1 MPRGFDQPTSSS
13 ASRAANAGPR
23 EQSQQQSNIRIR
35 RGRFEAPATIPGAG
49 EAKQPSLTTS
59 RRKSINPIA
68 SPLPQ
73 SSREPQPFPAGRRS
87 PAYLQGKN
95 PYGQVLDRIEHP
107 YREPKAETTIA
118 VPSAQ
123 AGSSIGERSRASGP
137 SDSKTRSRAYE
148 LERSDPIIAPSL
160 SRPPNVPQSVRSAK
174 DFFET
179 RASHYPSTPLPP
191 PSTIGVSR
199 KSFAPKSQPPSG
211 ECAPTITIGTATPP
225 VDMTDYKEQYDHDVE
240 QESMGRRRSTNI
252 FAGTPEDARPFGI
265 DLQAA
270 SDSSAQECIPEG
282 PLAGNVEQRLVDK
295 SDSSDEVVRRLSTRS
310 SVLAAETREA
320 KNPDLQSQREGRR
333 AKSGRNLRRTF
344 EEDQGTS
351 PKRLRRSGSY
361 TASLAEIS
369 DSSKEPIDRV
379 AEWAPSTDTETSSQ
393 QFGKSVNV
401 RRRAEEIVSRNLGH
415 DGASDVSSSRRST
428 MSGPIPTAN
437 IGVEEKYHE
446 IEVPDDVDN
455 RQGYGRRVTQD
466 FGFPGARIKSHGTN
480 RTSKPLRDPGSWTK
494 RACGHFSYMVKG
506 EHRDHAQQKVCRQC
520 STRAPPPKQVPATQ
534 RRERRR
540 ALSESSTS
548 TASSSKPLKDDIC
561 RKQRRRRHHS
571 ECIPYDKCGDAF
583 ADELGYIIDNILE
596 EHANTLQSV
605 ISNIKNSQPSLNQ
618 LRRVSGDLVQRC
630 RAKSSCRQRCQSSCQ
645 KDDDWLPLCP
655 YILPKTAEKLNVGS
669 PGQLKPNLNDRRS
682 SLREALQSIPDLVDL
697 VNSAADDLGI
707 DLERRPT
714 VADDDLF
721 RNAPY
726 ESTPRESVSYH
737 SGVSLE
743 ATENK
748 TGDKEPLTED
758 SWLQQTRRHLTELS
772 EAREQLMDE
781 LDSIAGDLDV
791 RLQDQEES
799 EQGEELIV
807 HPVQRVLSR
816 ASVGASHES
825 TWHKNPPA
833 DSNTAHDYY
842 DDESSVETT
851 QRMLER
857 IPTRLSNAP
866 TWQRKRSTGATIEN
880 FEVGRPNDHEE
891 EAVANLIQLVL
902 SREPTGVSSKVRLS
916 ESKPVDFVSG
926 DVLSTVNDSIDQRRL
941 SRALTR
947 IFSQSK
953 ESPSTTREPYQAE
966 DTLPGTNYESADE
979 VRDGPELNEPAE
991 SINEAQYSPQ
1001 YETSEDSQIEQ
1012 QYETQLDQQRDE
1024 TASDTYNDGRG
1035 LTPSPSGF
1043 SVPIPDPY
1051 DQAHEPENYSSR
1063 ELDAETPTTHQA
1075 DTSFMLMERAAVIDS
1090 SETASPVRR
1099 MTTKR
1104 FELETEHQRDALPQ
1118 RDPYTADESDTRATV
1133 VGRSA
1138 VSERTDSTPLSGRV
1152 TVRDLAAESE
1162 QSIDD
1167 DEPVFKHST
1176 IPLSRQPTVRLEYGS
1191 KTSATPTVIQDDRRF
1206 SSLITS
1212 DRLSSPEIEESQ
1224 ETQRFASQ
1232 QRYPTVQPIAKLAEQ
1247 ATRTIS
1253 FVSSEPTPPEDLAS
1267 QLRRRLS
1274 EIEIAMPLS
1283 DSASRPMSPESPSAP
1298 RIITGLSPTDSIKIP
1313 SIETVNRMSTRKA
1326 TLMRS
1331 RLPTFKEPAREF
1343 TPSAQQSPDGD
1354 THTTLPRMQ
1363 VEELVLSPVTSI
1375 SNGSEQVHFLSLDEP
1390 TATSLRRLTT
1400 REPDRAATPL
1410 EPAPHEESLPVVE
1423 DQEPG
1428 FLPPVQRIRRMTT
1441 VPAEPTNVFSRR
1453 ESAKEFKRSD
1463 TFSPVQRIRRSTV
1476 VPSQQLRAS
1485 TQSPLNQGKED
1496 PLPSPPIQQTRHQ
1509 TTAAP
1514 LFEQRRRNTQPILIP
1529 EQDQS
1534 DFLPPVQRIRRSTTV
1549 STKPETSRESSP
1561 VVQEQDDVDFLLP
1574 VERIRSVTTVLPAA
1588 KRRAGALLSG
1598 FPSQESLQ
1606 ILDDDDDE
1614 NENELEFLH
1623 PVERIRRATTE
1634 VPHEQTQGTEELEHD
1649 ATLSESEDSEQL
1661 WPVGRDESGFQPLVE
1676 RIRRTTSL
1684 SPAYQNELLP
1694 FQQTHRNTTV
1704 SLAEEGE
1711 PAFSPS
1717 AGRSR
1722 RATTGLAAEQQ
1733 QATVATEQDVVLPES
1748 VSRKQ
1753 SLVGKE
1759 EDSEFAPPVQRIRRM
1774 TTVAPAE
1781 RQQST
1786 LRRRHTEF
1794 LPEPEITSEPSPSD
1808 GDEPESRL
1816 QPVRRTTTA
1825 PPGVQQ
1831 PMIEPELD
1839 SSAEVDSRPP
1849 VGRIRRSTTVQP
1861 AIQRQVTVDPGAD
1874 ALLVELGFNGAF
1886 PAIDE
1891 VTELQPAPRSIRGS
1905 TVSPIQQMAGAYP
1918 GTPTSKSGSQ
1928 EGTSIVGEES
1938 EFQLPVERIRQETD
1952 MQSVGRRQES
1962 RIASPVIEE
1971 PGLEVSIERIRRTTT
1986 VQPAFQLQDS
1996 FRSTS
2001 ESSTSSPVEGDRSG
2015 EADFR
2020 YPVERIRRT
2029 TTLQAGEQLQESRTG
2044 SLVPKDGFEFQMPV
2058 ERIRRT
2064 TTVESSGKRQDSFKP
2079 ASVSSETS
2087 PVAEEVLEQPVS
2099 SRAASRQ
2106 PTFQARWTST
2116 MPLATEPQHLARTIS
2131 SPVVE
2136 DLAEGPS
2143 VSRVVSRQP
2152 TRASRTNTVLSA
2164 VPRNGSVE
2172 LDKSPSLSLPEEGE
2186 PYQAF
2191 SRQPT
2196 RRVTI
2201 REAEAK
2207 ALPSSETPLEIGD
2220 VPDQITL
2227 SRSALHQPT
2236 LRENVLA
2243 ASETQQDPPGEA
2255 EGILAEPQIDA
2266 RHLDHPFR
2274 RQVTDLADATPKER
2288 FALGGGTPTT
2298 RVLSRTESLAYQSPE
2313 YNKEVPLDDFTELES
2328 RDVLESTHG
2337 VDLKEETDQ
2346 VEKART
2352 TDLVS
2357 DTESFEPSIYQRIA
2371 EEPQHEDNDSRS
2383 QSKAGSPEVYG
2394 SEDLIGQSERAP
2406 TTHFSPTLAPIA
2418 HTDAEDQL
2426 DPDVHF
2432 ERRMTQASQELPAR
2446 IPRILTIPNGSN
2458 RKRSS
2463 DAGNIVSS
2471 ATGFGPV
2478 ISTEVESQRNES
2490 PQVARRK
2497 TQVPSEPGT
2506 ADRRR
2511 SSAAPG
2517 ITAPPPEMISEQ
2529 MKVEMQS
2536 RSPNQKPKKGA
2547 NYPPEQQYP
2556 PAPAYPLRE
2565 TPSWTKPDTR
2575 TPSPK
2580 PKVESSPKKRGWL
2593 GLGPWPKEE
2602 LLESEVE
2609 SQSRRPSQP
2618 ALNSSS
2624 VQPFRGAAPG
2634 SPEVPG
2640 GTQKRQNSYP
2650 SQPRQSVYRRESDAV
2665 PLRRADTR
2673 SRQTSVYAHK
2683 DDYYPITP
2691 ILPERTDNDT
2701 RPQSSPSRRASYS
2714 VRRTAPTNETFRQD
2728 EPKRQSTRRLSSGP
2742 SQSESRPQQA
2752 LRTRTDVPIRS
2763 QAPEFQT
2770 WPDTEVEVSRTAQ
2783 GSDREK
2789 VQSLVRRDVRR
2800 PTKTGTSITREE
2812 TSPREGTQS
2821 PETRRNLSQ
2830 VPQKEGPS
2838 DEGESS
2844 RSPSRMLEVPSAQ
2857 APQEQAQEPTRR
2869 PTAQGGEYNI
2879 AREET
2884 KMVLGSEVSK
2894 GEEDNAIRR
2903 SIDRPREQSVDD
2915 NARFTSTVDLTRP
2928 GTSPKPPTR
2937 DQSNQ
2942 RRAST
2947 SDTGKEAPI
2956 AREHIRRST
2965 AGRARDIT
2973 AFQPAEKDPAI
2984 ATRRPSSSVK
2994 RTKTRRRSSAI
3005 GEDRAPIPA
3014 RTPTITRTSTR
3025 TATIPSSARQA
3036 DSRRQSTAPRAGTPV
3051 SHAALSNN
3059 EAESN
3064 KARGVESPP
3073 QQEERGP
3080 ASSAA
3085 AQADRRSSATPGA
3098 RMAVS
3103 RAALP
3108 RSETTRKGG
3117 DGPTSPTSQ
3126 GSLGTITP
3134 VPAPNTGASQS
3145 GPQPTKGSLATNQP
3159 ADRSPE
3165 QQTQPGARKDL
3176 SDVKPA
3182 LPRRVTSYGMYES
3195 SSSDPYTMPASEPR
3209 KAAAL
3214 ASSNANAS
3222 ANASPVTQQVDPKSS
3237 PLTRRDSLK
3246 PRRSPTS
3253 RISELFGRDK
3263 TGAGIGSQQQRQQQ
3277 APTPADKLLGA
3288 VTSGFGLT
3296 SGAVVKGAGPDT
3308 PAKSSQVQQSQAK
3321 VQAKAAQG
3329 GGITN
3334 PLRGRWGWG
3343 WGK

>member
-87 PAYLQGKN
+87 PVYLQGKN

-107 YREPKAETTIA
+107 YREPKAETTIT

-494 RACGHFSYMVKG
+494 RACGHFSYMGKG

-714 VADDDLF
+714 VTDDDLF

-748 TGDKEPLTED
+748 TADKEPLTED

-926 DVLSTVNDSIDQRRL
+926 DVLSTVNDS
-941 SRALTR
+941 
-947 IFSQSK
+947 
-953 ESPSTTREPYQAE
+953 
-966 DTLPGTNYESADE
+966 TNYEPADE

-1075 DTSFMLMERAAVIDS
+1075 DTSFMLMERAAVIES

-1212 DRLSSPEIEESQ
+1212 DRLPSPEIEESQ

-1331 RLPTFKEPAREF
+1331 RQPTFREPAREF
-1343 TPSAQQSPDGD
+1343 TPPAQRSPDED
-1354 THTTLPRMQ
+1354 TLTTLPQMQ

-1375 SNGSEQVHFLSLDEP
+1375 SNESEQVQFLSLNEP

-1400 REPDRAATPL
+1400 RESDRTATPL

-1423 DQEPG
+1423 DQEPN

-1441 VPAEPTNVFSRR
+1441 VHAEPTNVFSRR

-1463 TFSPVQRIRRSTV
+1463 TFSPIQRVRRSTTL
-1476 VPSQQLRAS
+1476 VPSQQRRAS

-1496 PLPSPPIQQTRHQ
+1496 TLPSPPIQQTRHQ

-1514 LFEQRRRNTQPILIP
+1514 FFEQRRTSTQPTLIP

-1549 STKPETSRESSP
+1549 LTKPETARESSP
-1561 VVQEQDDVDFLLP
+1561 VVQEQDDFDFLLP
-1574 VERIRSVTTVLPAA
+1574 VERIRRVTTVLPAA
-1588 KRRAGALLSG
+1588 KRRTSTVAERAMSPELSLSLEERGSGFFRTLTTLVETGGLLSG

-1606 ILDDDDDE
+1606 ILDDDEDE
-1614 NENELEFLH
+1614 NENESEFLH

-1634 VPHEQTQGTEELEHD
+1634 VLHEQTQGTEELEHD
-1649 ATLSESEDSEQL
+1649 ATFYESEDPEQL
-1661 WPVGRDESGFQPLVE
+1661 LPVGREESGFQTLVE

-1704 SLAEEGE
+1704 SLAEDGE

-1717 AGRSR
+1717 VERSR

-1759 EDSEFAPPVQRIRRM
+1759 EDSEFAPQVQRIRRM

-1786 LRRRHTEF
+1786 LQRRHTEF
-1794 LPEPEITSEPSPSD
+1794 LPELEITSEPSPSD
-1808 GDEPESRL
+1808 EDESKSRL
-1816 QPVRRTTTA
+1816 QPVRRITTA

-1831 PMIEPELD
+1831 SMIEPELG
-1839 SSAEVDSRPP
+1839 SSAELDSQSP
-1849 VGRIRRSTTVQP
+1849 VGRIRMSTTVQP

-1928 EGTSIVGEES
+1928 EGTPVVEEES
-1938 EFQLPVERIRQETD
+1938 EVQLPVERVRQATD
-1952 MQSVGRRQES
+1952 IQSVGRRQES

-1971 PGLEVSIERIRRTTT
+1971 PRLELSIERIRRTTT

-2001 ESSTSSPVEGDRSG
+2001 ESSTSSPVGVDRSE
-2015 EADFR
+2015 EAEFQF
-2020 YPVERIRRT
+2020 PVERVRRT
-2029 TTLQAGEQLQESRTG
+2029 TTLQPGEQLQESRTG
-2044 SLVPKDGFEFQMPV
+2044 SLVPKDGFEFQKPV

-2079 ASVSSETS
+2079 ASVFPDTS
-2087 PVAEEVLEQPVS
+2087 PVAEKVLEQPVS

-2106 PTFQARWTST
+2106 PTFQARRTST
-2116 MPLATEPQHLARTIS
+2116 MPPATDSHHLARSIS
-2131 SPVVE
+2131 SPVLE

-2143 VSRVVSRQP
+2143 ASRIVSRQP

-2172 LDKSPSLSLPEEGE
+2172 LDKSPFLSLPEEGE

-2196 RRVTI
+2196 RRATI
-2201 REAEAK
+2201 RETEAK
-2207 ALPSSETPLEIGD
+2207 ALPSSETPLEIED

-2227 SRSALHQPT
+2227 SRSASHQPT
-2236 LRENVLA
+2236 LREDVLA
-2243 ASETQQDPPGEA
+2243 ASETQQDPPGEG

-2266 RHLDHPFR
+2266 RNLDHPFR
-2274 RQVTDLADATPKER
+2274 RQTTDLADATLKEQLT
-2288 FALGGGTPTT
+2288 LGGRTTTT

-2328 RDVLESTHG
+2328 RDVLETTHG

-2357 DTESFEPSIYQRIA
+2357 DTESFEPSIYQRIT

-2383 QSKAGSPEVYG
+2383 QSKTGSPEVYG
-2394 SEDLIGQSERAP
+2394 SKDLIGQSERAP
-2406 TTHFSPTLAPIA
+2406 TNHFNPTLAPIA
-2418 HTDAEDQL
+2418 HADAEDQL

-2432 ERRMTQASQELPAR
+2432 ERRMTQASQEFQAS

-2463 DAGNIVSS
+2463 DARNIVSS

-2478 ISTEVESQRNES
+2478 VSTEVESQRNES

-2497 TQVPSEPGT
+2497 TQIPSEPGT

-2517 ITAPPPEMISEQ
+2517 ITAPPPEIISEQ
-2529 MKVEMQS
+2529 MKVGMQS
-2536 RSPNQKPKKGA
+2536 RSPKQKPSKGA
-2547 NYPPEQQYP
+2547 NYSPEQQYP

-2580 PKVESSPKKRGWL
+2580 PKVESPPKKRGWL
-2593 GLGPWPKEE
+2593 GLGSWPKEE

-2624 VQPFRGAAPG
+2624 VQPFRNAAPG

-2650 SQPRQSVYRRESDAV
+2650 SQPRQSVYRREPDV
-2665 PLRRADTR
+2665 IPLRRADTR

-2691 ILPERTDNDT
+2691 ILPDRVDDDT
-2701 RPQSSPSRRASYS
+2701 RPQSSPSRRTSYS
-2714 VRRTAPTNETFRQD
+2714 VRRTASTNETFRQD
-2728 EPKRQSTRRLSSGP
+2728 EPKRLSTRRFSSRP
-2742 SQSESRPQQA
+2742 SQRESRPQQA
-2752 LRTRTDVPIRS
+2752 LRTWTDVSTRS
-2763 QAPEFQT
+2763 QAPEVQT
-2770 WPDTEVEVSRTAQ
+2770 WPDNEVEVSRTAQ
-2783 GSDREK
+2783 GSDKEE
-2789 VQSLVRRDVRR
+2789 VQSPVRRDVRR
-2800 PTKTGTSITREE
+2800 PTKTGTSIAKEE
-2812 TSPREGTQS
+2812 TWPREGTQS

-2830 VPQKEGPS
+2830 VPQKEVLKRRKS
-2838 DEGESS
+2838 KRKSQQDDQRLKEGSIISLERKRRWSWDPRS
-2844 RSPSRMLEVPSAQ
+2844 RKAKKTTPFAVALIDRVSSPSTTTPDLPAQ
-2857 APQEQAQEPTRR
+2857 LTSRVQEHHQNRPPEMKATKEGLQHQMQEKRQPL
-2869 PTAQGGEYNI
+2869 
-2879 AREET
+2879 RENT
-2884 KMVLGSEVSK
+2884 
-2894 GEEDNAIRR
+2894 
-2903 SIDRPREQSVDD
+2903 SVDQPQHE
-2915 NARFTSTVDLTRP
+2915 RETS
-2928 GTSPKPPTR
+2928 
-2937 DQSNQ
+2937 
-2942 RRAST
+2942 
-2947 SDTGKEAPI
+2947 
-2956 AREHIRRST
+2956 
-2965 AGRARDIT
+2965 
-2973 AFQPAEKDPAI
+2973 
-2984 ATRRPSSSVK
+2984 RPSSLQRRIQRSPQEGLHHQSRERKHDVDLQQLGKIERQSRREHPQSPEHQRERQQSHRVPDKQIVEDNPPPRERVHQSRVRPYSTTKRNQSKQEELNHHHSKKNEAQPRQPRHKQIGGHPLRPERVWQYPEQLYQDQRQQEKEGMDLLRQRHKDPSVQS
-2994 RTKTRRRSSAI
+2994 RQFQH
-3005 GEDRAPIPA
+3005 
-3014 RTPTITRTSTR
+3014 PTQGPVNPGHSQRKVHWQRTS
-3025 TATIPSSARQA
+3025 
-3036 DSRRQSTAPRAGTPV
+3036 
-3051 SHAALSNN
+3051 
-3059 EAESN
+3059 
-3064 KARGVESPP
+3064 
-3073 QQEERGP
+3073 
-3080 ASSAA
+3080 
-3085 AQADRRSSATPGA
+3085 
-3098 RMAVS
+3098 
-3103 RAALP
+3103 
-3108 RSETTRKGG
+3108 
-3117 DGPTSPTSQ
+3117 
-3126 GSLGTITP
+3126 
-3134 VPAPNTGASQS
+3134 
-3145 GPQPTKGSLATNQP
+3145 QPTEAQSSKLSQA
-3159 ADRSPE
+3159 RE
-3165 QQTQPGARKDL
+3165 QI
-3176 SDVKPA
+3176 
-3182 LPRRVTSYGMYES
+3182 
-3195 SSSDPYTMPASEPR
+3195 SSDPYTMPASGPR

-3222 ANASPVTQQVDPKSS
+3222 ANASPITQQVDPKSS

-3263 TGAGIGSQQQRQQQ
+3263 TGPGIGSQQQRQQQ
-3277 APTPADKLLGA
+3277 APTPAAKPLGA

-3296 SGAVVKGAGPDT
+3296 SSPAVKGAGPDT
-3308 PAKSSQVQQSQAK
+3308 PAKSSQMQQSQAK

>member
-13 ASRAANAGPR
+13 ASRAANAGTR

-35 RGRFEAPATIPGAG
+35 QGRFEAPATIPGAG
-49 EAKQPSLTTS
+49 EAKQPFLTAS

-95 PYGQVLDRIEHP
+95 PYGQVLDNIEHP

-123 AGSSIGERSRASGP
+123 AGSSIGERSPASGP

-148 LERSDPIIAPSL
+148 LKQSDPIIAPSL

-191 PSTIGVSR
+191 PSTIGVTR

-211 ECAPTITIGTATPP
+211 ACAPTITIGTAIPP
-225 VDMTDYKEQYDHDVE
+225 VDMTDYKEQHDHDVE

-252 FAGTPEDARPFGI
+252 FAGTPEDARPFAI

-270 SDSSAQECIPEG
+270 SDSSVQECIPEE
-282 PLAGNVEQRLVDK
+282 PLAGNVEQRLVEK

-310 SVLAAETREA
+310 SVPAAETREA
-320 KNPDLQSQREGRR
+320 KNPDLQSQQEGRR

-379 AEWAPSTDTETSSQ
+379 AEWTLSTDTEISSQ

-401 RRRAEEIVSRNLGH
+401 RRRAEEIVSSNLGH

-480 RTSKPLRDPGSWTK
+480 RISKPLRDPGSWTK
-494 RACGHFSYMVKG
+494 RACGHFSYMGKG
-506 EHRDHAQQKVCRQC
+506 EHRDHAQQKICRQC
-520 STRAPPPKQVPATQ
+520 STRAPPPEQVPATQ

-548 TASSSKPLKDDIC
+548 TTSSSKPLEDDIC

-583 ADELGYIIDNILE
+583 VDELGYIIDNILE

-605 ISNIKNSQPSLNQ
+605 ISNIKN
-618 LRRVSGDLVQRC
+618 
-630 RAKSSCRQRCQSSCQ
+630 K
-645 KDDDWLPLCP
+645 
-655 YILPKTAEKLNVGS
+655 KLNVGS
-669 PGQLKPNLNDRRS
+669 TGQLKPNLNDPCF

-714 VADDDLF
+714 VTDDDLF

-737 SGVSLE
+737 PGVSLE
-743 ATENK
+743 ATEDK
-748 TGDKEPLTED
+748 TADEEPPTED

-791 RLQDQEES
+791 RLQDRQES
-799 EQGEELIV
+799 GQGEELIV

-816 ASVGASHES
+816 ASVGASPES
-825 TWHKNPPA
+825 TWHENPPA

-842 DDESSVETT
+842 DDESYVETA

-857 IPTRLSNAP
+857 VPTRLSNAP

-880 FEVGRPNDHEE
+880 FEVGRPNDHDE
-891 EAVANLIQLVL
+891 EAVANLKQLVL
-902 SREPTGVSSKVRLS
+902 SREPTGVSSKVRRS

-926 DVLSTVNDSIDQRRL
+926 DVLSTEVLRGARDELPAAVASITAVLR
-941 SRALTR
+941 
-947 IFSQSK
+947 
-953 ESPSTTREPYQAE
+953 
-966 DTLPGTNYESADE
+966 TLPGTDYEPADE
-979 VRDGPELNEPAE
+979 VRDGTALNEPAE
-991 SINEAQYSPQ
+991 SIDEAQYSPQ
-1001 YETSEDSQIEQ
+1001 YETSEDSQ
-1012 QYETQLDQQRDE
+1012 LDQQPDE
-1024 TASDTYNDGRG
+1024 TAPDTYNDGRS

-1043 SVPIPDPY
+1043 SVPIRDPY

-1063 ELDAETPTTHQA
+1063 ESDAGTLTMHQVDTP
-1075 DTSFMLMERAAVIDS
+1075 FMLMERAAVIES
-1090 SETASPVRR
+1090 PETASPIRR
-1099 MTTKR
+1099 TTTKR

-1118 RDPYTADESDTRATV
+1118 RDPYTEDESDTRASV

-1138 VSERTDSTPLSGRV
+1138 VSERTDSTPLSRRV
-1152 TVRDLAAESE
+1152 TVKDLAAESE
-1162 QSIDD
+1162 QGIDD
-1167 DEPVFKHST
+1167 GEPVFKQST
-1176 IPLSRQPTVRLEYGS
+1176 IPLSRQPMVRLEYES
-1191 KTSATPTVIQDDRRF
+1191 KTSATPTVIQDTRRL
-1206 SSLITS
+1206 SSRVTS
-1212 DRLSSPEIEESQ
+1212 DRLPSPEIEESQ
-1224 ETQRFASQ
+1224 KTQRFASQ
-1232 QRYPTVQPIAKLAEQ
+1232 HRYPPVQPMPKLAEQ
-1247 ATRTIS
+1247 ATKTIF
-1253 FVSSEPTPPEDLAS
+1253 FVSSEPSPTEDLAS

-1274 EIEIAMPLS
+1274 EIETAMPLS
-1283 DSASRPMSPESPSAP
+1283 DSASRPMSPESSLAP
-1298 RIITGLSPTDSIKIP
+1298 RIATGLSPTDLFKIP
-1313 SIETVNRMSTRKA
+1313 SIETVNRISTKKA

-1331 RLPTFKEPAREF
+1331 RHPTFREPARES
-1343 TPSAQQSPDGD
+1343 TPPAQRSSDED
-1354 THTTLPRMQ
+1354 TLTTLPQMQ
-1363 VEELVLSPVTSI
+1363 VEELVLSPVTST

-1400 REPDRAATPL
+1400 REPDRAAITL
-1410 EPAPHEESLPVVE
+1410 ESAPHEESLLVVG

-1428 FLPPVQRIRRMTT
+1428 FLPPVQRIRRMIT

-1453 ESAKEFKRSD
+1453 ESAKEFKCSD
-1463 TFSPVQRIRRSTV
+1463 TVSPVQQVRQSTTL
-1476 VPSQQLRAS
+1476 VPSQQRRAC
-1485 TQSPLNQGKED
+1485 TQSPLNEGKDD

-1514 LFEQRRRNTQPILIP
+1514 LFEQRSTSAQPTLMP

-1534 DFLPPVQRIRRSTTV
+1534 DFLPPIQHIRRSTTV
-1549 STKPETSRESSP
+1549 STKPGTSRESSP
-1561 VVQEQDDVDFLLP
+1561 VVQDQDDLDFLLP
-1574 VERIRSVTTVLPAA
+1574 MERIRRVTTVLPAA
-1588 KRRAGALLSG
+1588 KRRASTVAERAISPELLLSLEERGSGFCRTLTSLDTRQGTGALLSG
-1598 FPSQESLQ
+1598 FSSQESLQ
-1606 ILDDDDDE
+1606 ILVDDNDD
-1614 NENELEFLH
+1614 ENELEFLY

-1649 ATLSESEDSEQL
+1649 ATLSDSEDSEQL
-1661 WPVGRDESGFQPLVE
+1661 LPGGREESGSQPLAE

-1684 SPAYQNELLP
+1684 LPAYQNELLP

-1717 AGRSR
+1717 VERRR

-1748 VSRKQ
+1748 VSSQQ
-1753 SLVGKE
+1753 SLFGQE
-1759 EDSEFAPPVQRIRRM
+1759 EDSKFTPPVQRIRRT
-1774 TTVAPAE
+1774 TTVATAE

-1786 LRRRHTEF
+1786 LQRRHTDF
-1794 LPEPEITSEPSPSD
+1794 LPEPEITSESSPSD
-1808 GDEPESRL
+1808 EDEPESRL

-1825 PPGVQQ
+1825 PLGVQQ

-1839 SSAEVDSRPP
+1839 SSAEVDSWPP
-1849 VGRIRRSTTVQP
+1849 VGQIRRSTTVQP
-1861 AIQRQVTVDPGAD
+1861 AIQRQVTVDSGAD

-1886 PAIDE
+1886 PVVDE
-1891 VTELQPAPRSIRGS
+1891 VTELEPVLESIRRS
-1905 TVSPIQQMAGAYP
+1905 TVSPVQQMAGAYP

-1928 EGTSIVGEES
+1928 EVTPVIEEEF
-1938 EFQLPVERIRQETD
+1938 EFQLPAERARQATD
-1952 MQSVGRRQES
+1952 IQSVGRRQES

-1971 PGLEVSIERIRRTTT
+1971 SGLEVSIERIRRTTT
-1986 VQPAFQLQDS
+1986 VPPAFQLQDS

-2015 EADFR
+2015 EAEFQF
-2020 YPVERIRRT
+2020 PVERVRRT
-2029 TTLQAGEQLQESRTG
+2029 TTLQPGEQLQESRTG

-2079 ASVSSETS
+2079 ASVSSGTS
-2087 PVAEEVLEQPVS
+2087 PVAEEVLEQSVS

-2106 PTFQARWTST
+2106 PTFQARRTST
-2116 MPLATEPQHLARTIS
+2116 MPLATGPQHLATSIS
-2131 SPVVE
+2131 SPVLE
-2136 DLAEGPS
+2136 DLAEGHS

-2152 TRASRTNTVLSA
+2152 TQASRTSTLLSA
-2164 VPRNGSVE
+2164 VPRNDSVE
-2172 LDKSPSLSLPEEGE
+2172 LDRFPSLSLPEEGE
-2186 PYQAF
+2186 PYETF

-2196 RRVTI
+2196 RRTTV
-2201 REAEAK
+2201 RETEAK

-2220 VPDQITL
+2220 VPDQIAL
-2227 SRSALHQPT
+2227 SRSASHQPT
-2236 LRENVLA
+2236 PRENVLA
-2243 ASETQQDPPGEA
+2243 APETQQDPPGEA
-2255 EGILAEPQIDA
+2255 EGILAEPQVDA
-2266 RHLDHPFR
+2266 RHLDHPLR
-2274 RQVTDLADATPKER
+2274 RQKTDIADATLKER
-2288 FALGGGTPTT
+2288 LTSGGRTTTT

-2313 YNKEVPLDDFTELES
+2313 YNKEVPLDNSTELES

-2337 VDLKEETDQ
+2337 VDRKEETDQ

-2352 TDLVS
+2352 TDLAS
-2357 DTESFEPSIYQRIA
+2357 DTESFEPPIYQRIA
-2371 EEPQHEDNDSRS
+2371 EEPSDEGNDSRT
-2383 QSKAGSPEVYG
+2383 QSKAGSPEVHG

-2406 TTHFSPTLAPIA
+2406 TTHFYPTLAPVA
-2418 HTDAEDQL
+2418 HTDAEYQL
-2426 DPDVHF
+2426 DPDVQF
-2432 ERRMTQASQELPAR
+2432 ERRMTQASQEIQPS

-2478 ISTEVESQRNES
+2478 VSTEVKSQRNES

-2497 TQVPSEPGT
+2497 TQVPNESGT

-2517 ITAPPPEMISEQ
+2517 ITAAPPEMISEQ
-2529 MKVEMQS
+2529 MKVGMQF
-2536 RSPNQKPKKGA
+2536 RSPKQKPKKGT
-2547 NYPPEQQYP
+2547 NYSPEQQYP

-2575 TPSPK
+2575 TPPPK
-2580 PKVESSPKKRGWL
+2580 PKVESPPKKRGWL

-2602 LLESEVE
+2602 LLESEGERKKGKTVIQASPESLSIVE
-2609 SQSRRPSQP
+2609 NQMPSLCEGSTLDQGKPPSTLTRTTTTQSLQSFQTALTTIHGHSTHRLEGPATSSVGQFQRMKPSVRTNRSGSLPVGFRRDSLNVNRGLSKLFVHGRMFLPAPKHLSSRLGRILKSKSLARLKDRTKKRSKAQSVETSADQPKLEPQSQKKKHRLEKVFIRRERDGICLRFPRKKVRQMKESRVDRQAGCWKCLMLKRRKSKRKSQQDNRRLKKRSTIALESKRRWSWTLGSRKAKKTTPPAVASIDCVSSPSMTTPGLPAQLTSRVQEHHQNRPPEMKATKEGLQHQMQEKRRPLRENTFVNQP
-2618 ALNSSS
+2618 QHKREKLRPSSLQRRIQRS
-2624 VQPFRGAAPG
+2624 SHEGLHHQPRERKHDAGLQQLGKIERQSLREHPQ
-2634 SPEVPG
+2634 SPEHQRERQQSHRVPDKQIVEDNAPPRERVHRSRVRPYS
-2640 GTQKRQNSYP
+2640 TTKRNKSKQEELNHHNSKKNEI
-2650 SQPRQSVYRRESDAV
+2650 QPRQPRHKQIEGHLLRPERVWQYSEQLYQDQRQQEKEGTDLLRQRLKDPSVQ
-2665 PLRRADTR
+2665 
-2673 SRQTSVYAHK
+2673 SRQFQHPTQGPVNPGHSQRKFHWQRFSQPTEA
-2683 DDYYPITP
+2683 
-2691 ILPERTDNDT
+2691 
-2701 RPQSSPSRRASYS
+2701 QSS
-2714 VRRTAPTNETFRQD
+2714 
-2728 EPKRQSTRRLSSGP
+2728 KP
-2742 SQSESRPQQA
+2742 SQ
-2752 LRTRTDVPIRS
+2752 V
-2763 QAPEFQT
+2763 
-2770 WPDTEVEVSRTAQ
+2770 
-2783 GSDREK
+2783 
-2789 VQSLVRRDVRR
+2789 
-2800 PTKTGTSITREE
+2800 
-2812 TSPREGTQS
+2812 
-2821 PETRRNLSQ
+2821 
-2830 VPQKEGPS
+2830 
-2838 DEGESS
+2838 
-2844 RSPSRMLEVPSAQ
+2844 
-2857 APQEQAQEPTRR
+2857 
-2869 PTAQGGEYNI
+2869 
-2879 AREET
+2879 
-2884 KMVLGSEVSK
+2884 
-2894 GEEDNAIRR
+2894 
-2903 SIDRPREQSVDD
+2903 REQ
-2915 NARFTSTVDLTRP
+2915 
-2928 GTSPKPPTR
+2928 
-2937 DQSNQ
+2937 
-2942 RRAST
+2942 
-2947 SDTGKEAPI
+2947 I
-2956 AREHIRRST
+2956 
-2965 AGRARDIT
+2965 
-2973 AFQPAEKDPAI
+2973 
-2984 ATRRPSSSVK
+2984 
-2994 RTKTRRRSSAI
+2994 
-3005 GEDRAPIPA
+3005 
-3014 RTPTITRTSTR
+3014 
-3025 TATIPSSARQA
+3025 
-3036 DSRRQSTAPRAGTPV
+3036 
-3051 SHAALSNN
+3051 
-3059 EAESN
+3059 
-3064 KARGVESPP
+3064 
-3073 QQEERGP
+3073 
-3080 ASSAA
+3080 
-3085 AQADRRSSATPGA
+3085 
-3098 RMAVS
+3098 
-3103 RAALP
+3103 
-3108 RSETTRKGG
+3108 
-3117 DGPTSPTSQ
+3117 
-3126 GSLGTITP
+3126 
-3134 VPAPNTGASQS
+3134 
-3145 GPQPTKGSLATNQP
+3145 
-3159 ADRSPE
+3159 
-3165 QQTQPGARKDL
+3165 
-3176 SDVKPA
+3176 
-3182 LPRRVTSYGMYES
+3182 
-3195 SSSDPYTMPASEPR
+3195 SSDPYTMPASGPR

-3222 ANASPVTQQVDPKSS
+3222 ANAPLVTQQVDPKSS

-3263 TGAGIGSQQQRQQQ
+3263 TGSGTGNQQQRQQQ
-3277 APTPADKLLGA
+3277 APTPAEKPLGA

-3296 SGAVVKGAGPDT
+3296 SSPAGKGAGPDT
-3308 PAKSSQVQQSQAK
+3308 PAKSSQVPQPQAK

>member
-160 SRPPNVPQSVRSAK
+160 SRPPNVSQSVRSAK

-726 ESTPRESVSYH
+726 ESMPRESVSYH

-748 TGDKEPLTED
+748 TADKEPLTED

-926 DVLSTVNDSIDQRRL
+926 DVLSTVNDS
-941 SRALTR
+941 
-947 IFSQSK
+947 
-953 ESPSTTREPYQAE
+953 
-966 DTLPGTNYESADE
+966 TNYEPADE

-1212 DRLSSPEIEESQ
+1212 DRLPSPEIEESQ

-1561 VVQEQDDVDFLLP
+1561 VVQEQDDFDFLLP
-1574 VERIRSVTTVLPAA
+1574 VERIRRVTTVLPAA
-1588 KRRAGALLSG
+1588 RRRVSTVAERAISPELLLSLDKHESDLLSRMG
-1598 FPSQESLQ
+1598 QMRKATTVSLVTQQRADAVLERNLTQESLQ
-1606 ILDDDDDE
+1606 ILDDDDDDDDDDDE
-1614 NENELEFLH
+1614 DESEFLY

-1634 VPHEQTQGTEELEHD
+1634 VPHEQIQGTEELEHD
-1649 ATLSESEDSEQL
+1649 ATFSESRDSEQL
-1661 WPVGRDESGFQPLVE
+1661 LPVGGRGSGFQPLVE

-1711 PAFSPS
+1711 PTLSPS
-1717 AGRSR
+1717 AERSR
-1722 RATTGLAAEQQ
+1722 QATTGLAAEHQ

-1748 VSRKQ
+1748 VSSQR

-1759 EDSEFAPPVQRIRRM
+1759 EDSEFTPPVQRIRRT

-1781 RQQST
+1781 RQQGT
-1786 LRRRHTEF
+1786 LQRRHTEF
-1794 LPEPEITSEPSPSD
+1794 LPELEITSETSPSD
-1808 GDEPESRL
+1808 EDEPESRL

-1831 PMIEPELD
+1831 PMIEPELGL
-1839 SSAEVDSRPP
+1839 SAELESQPP

-1861 AIQRQVTVDPGAD
+1861 AIQRQVTVDPRAD

-1886 PAIDE
+1886 PVIDE

-1905 TVSPIQQMAGAYP
+1905 TISPIQQMAGAYP

-1928 EGTSIVGEES
+1928 EGTSIVEEES
-1938 EFQLPVERIRQETD
+1938 EFRLPVERVRQATD
-1952 MQSVGRRQES
+1952 IQSVGRRQES

-2001 ESSTSSPVEGDRSG
+2001 ESSTSSSVEGDRSE
-2015 EADFR
+2015 EAEFR

-2044 SLVPKDGFEFQMPV
+2044 SLVPKDGFEFHMPV

-2079 ASVSSETS
+2079 ASVSPDTS

-2106 PTFQARWTST
+2106 PTFQARRIST
-2116 MPLATEPQHLARTIS
+2116 MPLATEPQHLARSIS

-2136 DLAEGPS
+2136 DLAEGHS
-2143 VSRVVSRQP
+2143 VSHVVSRQL
-2152 TRASRTNTVLSA
+2152 TRASRTNTVPSA
-2164 VPRNGSVE
+2164 VPRNDSVE
-2172 LDKSPSLSLPEEGE
+2172 LDRSPSLSLPEDNE

-2201 REAEAK
+2201 RETEVK
-2207 ALPSSETPLEIGD
+2207 ALPSSETPLEIED
-2220 VPDQITL
+2220 VPDQINL
-2227 SRSALHQPT
+2227 SRSASHQPT
-2236 LRENVLA
+2236 PRENVLA
-2243 ASETQQDPPGEA
+2243 ASETQQDPPREA
-2255 EGILAEPQIDA
+2255 EGILAEPQQT
-2266 RHLDHPFR
+2266 RHLKNGLLWVAEQRLPVFWSH
-2274 RQVTDLADATPKER
+2274 
-2288 FALGGGTPTT
+2288 
-2298 RVLSRTESLAYQSPE
+2298 TESLAYQSPE
-2313 YNKEVPLDDFTELES
+2313 YNKEVLLDDSTELES
-2328 RDVLESTHG
+2328 RDVLESTNG
-2337 VDLKEETDQ
+2337 VDRKEDTDQ

-2352 TDLVS
+2352 TDLAS
-2357 DTESFEPSIYQRIA
+2357 DTESFRPPIYQRIA
-2371 EEPQHEDNDSRS
+2371 EEPQHEDHDSRS
-2383 QSKAGSPEVYG
+2383 QSKAGSPEVHG

-2406 TTHFSPTLAPIA
+2406 TNHFNPTLAPVA
-2418 HTDAEDQL
+2418 HTDAEYQL
-2426 DPDVHF
+2426 DPDVQF
-2432 ERRMTQASQELPAR
+2432 ERRMTQASQEVQAS

-2478 ISTEVESQRNES
+2478 VSTEVESQRNES

-2497 TQVPSEPGT
+2497 TQIPSEPGT

-2517 ITAPPPEMISEQ
+2517 ITAPPPEMISGQ
-2529 MKVEMQS
+2529 MKVGMQS
-2536 RSPNQKPKKGA
+2536 RSPKQKPKKGA
-2547 NYPPEQQYP
+2547 NYSPEQQYP

-2580 PKVESSPKKRGWL
+2580 PKVESPPKKRGWL
-2593 GLGPWPKEE
+2593 GLGPWPKNE

-2609 SQSRRPSQP
+2609 SQSRQPSQP

-2624 VQPFRGAAPG
+2624 VQPFRNAAPG
-2634 SPEVPG
+2634 SSEAPG

-2650 SQPRQSVYRRESDAV
+2650 SQPRQSVYRRESNAV

-2714 VRRTAPTNETFRQD
+2714 VGRTASTNETFRHD
-2728 EPKRQSTRRLSSGP
+2728 EPKRQATRRLSSGL
-2742 SQSESRPQQA
+2742 SQRESRPQQA
-2752 LRTRTDVPIRS
+2752 LRTRTDVTTRS
-2763 QAPEFQT
+2763 QAAAFQT

-2783 GSDREK
+2783 GSDKEE
-2789 VQSLVRRDVRR
+2789 VQSPVRRDVRR
-2800 PTKTGTSITREE
+2800 PTKTGTSIAKEE
-2812 TSPREGTQS
+2812 KSVREGTQS

-2857 APQEQAQEPTRR
+2857 ASQEQAHEPTRR
-2869 PTAQGGEYNI
+2869 PTAQGEEYNS
-2879 AREET
+2879 AREQT
-2884 KMVLGSEVSK
+2884 KMVLDSEVSK

-2928 GTSPKPPTR
+2928 GTSPNPPTR
-2937 DQSNQ
+2937 DESNQ
-2942 RRAST
+2942 RRPST
-2947 SDTGKEAPI
+2947 SDAGKEAPI

-2965 AGRARDIT
+2965 AARARYIT
-2973 AFQPAEKDPAI
+2973 AFQPAEEDPAI

-2994 RTKTRRRSSAI
+2994 RTKTRRRSSAV
-3005 GEDRAPIPA
+3005 GEDRAPVPA
-3014 RTPTITRTSTR
+3014 RTPTVTRTSTR

-3051 SHAALSNN
+3051 SRAALFTS
-3059 EAESN
+3059 EAESIQ
-3064 KARGVESPP
+3064 ARGVELPQ

-3080 ASSAA
+3080 APSAA
-3085 AQADRRSSATPGA
+3085 AQADRRSSAAPGA

-3126 GSLGTITP
+3126 GSLGTISP
-3134 VPAPNTGASQS
+3134 VPASNTGASQS
-3145 GPQPTKGSLATNQP
+3145 GPQPTKGSWATNQP

-3165 QQTQPGARKDL
+3165 QQTQPGARTDV

-3182 LPRRVTSYGMYES
+3182 LPRRVTSYGIYES
-3195 SSSDPYTMPASEPR
+3195 SSSDPYTMPASGPR

-3222 ANASPVTQQVDPKSS
+3222 ANASPVTQQVDPRSP

-3263 TGAGIGSQQQRQQQ
+3263 TGPGIGSQQQRQQQ
-3277 APTPADKLLGA
+3277 APTPAEKPLGA
-3288 VTSGFGLT
+3288 VTSGFGIT
-3296 SGAVVKGAGPDT
+3296 SGAAGKGAGLDT

-3321 VQAKAAQG
+3321 VQAKATQG

>member
-13 ASRAANAGPR
+13 ASRAANAGTR
-23 EQSQQQSNIRIR
+23 EQGQRQSNIRIR
-35 RGRFEAPATIPGAG
+35 QGRFEAPATIPGAG
-49 EAKQPSLTTS
+49 EAKQPSLTAS
-59 RRKSINPIA
+59 RRQSVNPIA
-68 SPLPQ
+68 SSLPQ

-107 YREPKAETTIA
+107 YREPKAGTTIA

-148 LERSDPIIAPSL
+148 LKQSDPIIAPSL

-179 RASHYPSTPLPP
+179 RASHYPSTPLSP
-191 PSTIGVSR
+191 PSTIGVTR

-270 SDSSAQECIPEG
+270 SDSSAQECIPEE
-282 PLAGNVEQRLVDK
+282 PLAGNVEQGLVDK

-379 AEWAPSTDTETSSQ
+379 AEWTPSTDTETSSQ

-401 RRRAEEIVSRNLGH
+401 RRRAEEILSRNLGH

-494 RACGHFSYMVKG
+494 RACGHFSYMGKG
-506 EHRDHAQQKVCRQC
+506 EHRDHAQQKICRQC

-548 TASSSKPLKDDIC
+548 TTSSSKPLKDDIC

-630 RAKSSCRQRCQSSCQ
+630 RANSSCRQRCQSSCQ

-655 YILPKTAEKLNVGS
+655 YIPPKTAEKLNVGS
-669 PGQLKPNLNDRRS
+669 AGQLKPNLNDPRS

-714 VADDDLF
+714 VTDDDLF

-737 SGVSLE
+737 PGVSLE
-743 ATENK
+743 APENK
-748 TGDKEPLTED
+748 TADKEPLTED

-791 RLQDQEES
+791 RLQDRQES
-799 EQGEELIV
+799 GQGEELIV

-816 ASVGASHES
+816 ASVGASPES
-825 TWHKNPPA
+825 TWHENPPA
-833 DSNTAHDYY
+833 DSNTAHDY

-857 IPTRLSNAP
+857 IPTHLSNAP

-902 SREPTGVSSKVRLS
+902 SREPTG
-916 ESKPVDFVSG
+916 
-926 DVLSTVNDSIDQRRL
+926 
-941 SRALTR
+941 
-947 IFSQSK
+947 
-953 ESPSTTREPYQAE
+953 
-966 DTLPGTNYESADE
+966 TNYEPADE

-1024 TASDTYNDGRG
+1024 TAPDTYNDGRG
-1035 LTPSPSGF
+1035 LTPSPSRF
-1043 SVPIPDPY
+1043 SVPFQDPY

-1063 ELDAETPTTHQA
+1063 ESDAETPTTHQA
-1075 DTSFMLMERAAVIDS
+1075 DTPLMLMERAAVIES
-1090 SETASPVRR
+1090 PETASPVQR

-1118 RDPYTADESDTRATV
+1118 RDPYTEDESDTRAAV

-1138 VSERTDSTPLSGRV
+1138 VSERTVATPLSQRV
-1152 TVRDLAAESE
+1152 TVKDLAAESE

-1167 DEPVFKHST
+1167 DEPVFEHST
-1176 IPLSRQPTVRLEYGS
+1176 ILLSRQPTVRLEYGS
-1191 KTSATPTVIQDDRRF
+1191 KTSATPTVIQDTRRF
-1206 SSLITS
+1206 SSLVTS
-1212 DRLSSPEIEESQ
+1212 DRLPSPEIEESQ

-1232 QRYPTVQPIAKLAEQ
+1232 HRYPTVQPIPKLAEQ

-1283 DSASRPMSPESPSAP
+1283 DSASRPMSPESSSAP
-1298 RIITGLSPTDSIKIP
+1298 RIVTGLSPTDSFKIP
-1313 SIETVNRMSTRKA
+1313 SMETVNRMSTRKA

-1331 RLPTFKEPAREF
+1331 RQPTFREPARES
-1343 TPSAQQSPDGD
+1343 TPPAQRSPDED
-1354 THTTLPRMQ
+1354 TLTTLPQMQ

-1375 SNGSEQVHFLSLDEP
+1375 SNGSEQVHFLSLYEP

-1400 REPDRAATPL
+1400 REPDRAAVPL
-1410 EPAPHEESLPVVE
+1410 EPAPHEESLLDVE
-1423 DQEPG
+1423 DQEPD

-1463 TFSPVQRIRRSTV
+1463 TSSPIQQVRRSTTL
-1476 VPSQQLRAS
+1476 VPSQQRRAS

-1496 PLPSPPIQQTRHQ
+1496 APPSPPIQQTRQ
-1509 TTAAP
+1509 TIAAP
-1514 LFEQRRRNTQPILIP
+1514 LFEQRRTSTQPTLIQ

-1534 DFLPPVQRIRRSTTV
+1534 GFLPPVQRIRRSTTV
-1549 STKPETSRESSP
+1549 LTKSETSRKSSP
-1561 VVQEQDDVDFLLP
+1561 VVQEQDDADFLLP
-1574 VERIRSVTTVLPAA
+1574 VERIRRVTTVLPAA
-1588 KRRAGALLSG
+1588 KRRASTVAERAMCPELSLSLEERGSG
-1598 FPSQESLQ
+1598 FPRTLTSLDTQQRTGAVLSRIPTQESLQ
-1606 ILDDDDDE
+1606 ILVDDNDDE
-1614 NENELEFLH
+1614 NELELLY

-1649 ATLSESEDSEQL
+1649 ATLSESEDSEQPL
-1661 WPVGRDESGFQPLVE
+1661 PVGREESRSQPLAE

-1684 SPAYQNELLP
+1684 SPAYQNQLLP
-1694 FQQTHRNTTV
+1694 FQQTHRNTSV
-1704 SLAEEGE
+1704 SLTDEGE

-1717 AGRSR
+1717 TKRSR

-1733 QATVATEQDVVLPES
+1733 QTTVATGKDVVLPES

-1786 LRRRHTEF
+1786 LQRRHTEF
-1794 LPEPEITSEPSPSD
+1794 PPEPEITSEPSPSD
-1808 GDEPESRL
+1808 EDEPESQL

-1849 VGRIRRSTTVQP
+1849 VGRIRRSTTVQS

-1886 PAIDE
+1886 PVIDE

-1928 EGTSIVGEES
+1928 EVTPVVEEAS
-1938 EFQLPVERIRQETD
+1938 EFQLPVERVRQATD

-1971 PGLEVSIERIRRTTT
+1971 PGLEGSIERIRRTTT

-2001 ESSTSSPVEGDRSG
+2001 ESSTSSPVEGDRSE
-2015 EADFR
+2015 EAFR
-2020 YPVERIRRT
+2020 YPVERIRQKT
-2029 TTLQAGEQLQESRTG
+2029 ALQAGEQLQESRTG
-2044 SLVPKDGFEFQMPV
+2044 SLVPEGGFEFHMPV

-2079 ASVSSETS
+2079 ASVSSDTS

-2106 PTFQARWTST
+2106 PTFQARRTST
-2116 MPLATEPQHLARTIS
+2116 MPLATDCLHSARSIS

-2143 VSRVVSRQP
+2143 VSRVVSRQL
-2152 TRASRTNTVLSA
+2152 TQASRTSTVLSA

-2172 LDKSPSLSLPEEGE
+2172 LDRSPSLSLPEEGE
-2186 PYQAF
+2186 PHQTF
-2191 SRQPT
+2191 SRQLT
-2196 RRVTI
+2196 RRETI
-2201 REAEAK
+2201 RETEAK
-2207 ALPSSETPLEIGD
+2207 ALPSSETPLEIGV

-2227 SRSALHQPT
+2227 
-2236 LRENVLA
+2236 ENVLA

-2255 EGILAEPQIDA
+2255 EGILAEPQVDT

-2274 RQVTDLADATPKER
+2274 RQITDTADATPKER
-2288 FALGGGTPTT
+2288 LALGGRTTTT
-2298 RVLSRTESLAYQSPE
+2298 RVLSRTGSLAYQSPE
-2313 YNKEVPLDDFTELES
+2313 YNKEVLLDDSTELES

-2337 VDLKEETDQ
+2337 FDRKEEIDQ
-2346 VEKART
+2346 VE
-2352 TDLVS
+2352 
-2357 DTESFEPSIYQRIA
+2357 
-2371 EEPQHEDNDSRS
+2371 
-2383 QSKAGSPEVYG
+2383 SK
-2394 SEDLIGQSERAP
+2394 RAP
-2406 TTHFSPTLAPIA
+2406 TDHFNTTLAPIA

-2432 ERRMTQASQELPAR
+2432 ERRMTQASQEFQAS

-2478 ISTEVESQRNES
+2478 VITEVESQRNES

-2497 TQVPSEPGT
+2497 TKIPSEPGT

-2529 MKVEMQS
+2529 MKVGMQS
-2536 RSPNQKPKKGA
+2536 RGPKQKPKKGA
-2547 NYPPEQQYP
+2547 NYSPEQQYP
-2556 PAPAYPLRE
+2556 PAPAYPSRE

-2580 PKVESSPKKRGWL
+2580 PKVESPPKKRRWL

-2618 ALNSSS
+2618 VLNSSS
-2624 VQPFRGAAPG
+2624 VQLFRGAAPG
-2634 SPEVPG
+2634 LPEVPG
-2640 GTQKRQNSYP
+2640 GTQKRQNIYP
-2650 SQPRQSVYRRESDAV
+2650 SQVRKSVYRRESDAV

-2691 ILPERTDNDT
+2691 ILPDRVDDDT
-2701 RPQSSPSRRASYS
+2701 RPQSSPSRRTSYS
-2714 VRRTAPTNETFRQD
+2714 VRRTASTHETFRQD
-2728 EPKRQSTRRLSSGP
+2728 GPKRQSTRRLSSGP
-2742 SQSESRPQQA
+2742 SQRESLPRQA
-2752 LRTRTDVPIRS
+2752 LRTRTNVSTRF

-2770 WPDTEVEVSRTAQ
+2770 WQDTEVEVFRTAQ
-2783 GSDREK
+2783 GSDKEE
-2789 VQSLVRRDVRR
+2789 VQSPVRRDVRR
-2800 PTKTGTSITREE
+2800 PIKTGISI
-2812 TSPREGTQS
+2812 
-2821 PETRRNLSQ
+2821 
-2830 VPQKEGPS
+2830 
-2838 DEGESS
+2838 
-2844 RSPSRMLEVPSAQ
+2844 
-2857 APQEQAQEPTRR
+2857 
-2869 PTAQGGEYNI
+2869 
-2879 AREET
+2879 
-2884 KMVLGSEVSK
+2884 
-2894 GEEDNAIRR
+2894 
-2903 SIDRPREQSVDD
+2903 
-2915 NARFTSTVDLTRP
+2915 
-2928 GTSPKPPTR
+2928 
-2937 DQSNQ
+2937 
-2942 RRAST
+2942 
-2947 SDTGKEAPI
+2947 
-2956 AREHIRRST
+2956 
-2965 AGRARDIT
+2965 
-2973 AFQPAEKDPAI
+2973 
-2984 ATRRPSSSVK
+2984 
-2994 RTKTRRRSSAI
+2994 
-3005 GEDRAPIPA
+3005 
-3014 RTPTITRTSTR
+3014 
-3025 TATIPSSARQA
+3025 
-3036 DSRRQSTAPRAGTPV
+3036 
-3051 SHAALSNN
+3051 
-3059 EAESN
+3059 
-3064 KARGVESPP
+3064 
-3073 QQEERGP
+3073 
-3080 ASSAA
+3080 
-3085 AQADRRSSATPGA
+3085 
-3098 RMAVS
+3098 
-3103 RAALP
+3103 
-3108 RSETTRKGG
+3108 
-3117 DGPTSPTSQ
+3117 
-3126 GSLGTITP
+3126 
-3134 VPAPNTGASQS
+3134 
-3145 GPQPTKGSLATNQP
+3145 
-3159 ADRSPE
+3159 
-3165 QQTQPGARKDL
+3165 
-3176 SDVKPA
+3176 
-3182 LPRRVTSYGMYES
+3182 
-3195 SSSDPYTMPASEPR
+3195 
-3209 KAAAL
+3209 
-3214 ASSNANAS
+3214 
-3222 ANASPVTQQVDPKSS
+3222 
-3237 PLTRRDSLK
+3237 
-3246 PRRSPTS
+3246 
-3253 RISELFGRDK
+3253 
-3263 TGAGIGSQQQRQQQ
+3263 
-3277 APTPADKLLGA
+3277 
-3288 VTSGFGLT
+3288 
-3296 SGAVVKGAGPDT
+3296 
-3308 PAKSSQVQQSQAK
+3308 AK
-3321 VQAKAAQG
+3321 
-3329 GGITN
+3329 
-3334 PLRGRWGWG
+3334 
-3343 WGK
+3343 

>member
-13 ASRAANAGPR
+13 ASRAANAGTR
-23 EQSQQQSNIRIR
+23 EQSQRQSNIRIR
-35 RGRFEAPATIPGAG
+35 QGRFEAPATIPGAG
-49 EAKQPSLTTS
+49 EAKQPSLTAS
-59 RRKSINPIA
+59 RRQSVNPIA
-68 SPLPQ
+68 SSLPQ

-148 LERSDPIIAPSL
+148 LEQSDPIIAPSL

-179 RASHYPSTPLPP
+179 RASHYPSTPLSP
-191 PSTIGVSR
+191 PSTIGVTR

-270 SDSSAQECIPEG
+270 SDSSAQECIPEE

-310 SVLAAETREA
+310 SVPAAETREA
-320 KNPDLQSQREGRR
+320 KNPDLQSQQEGRR

-379 AEWAPSTDTETSSQ
+379 AEWTPSTDTETSSQ
-393 QFGKSVNV
+393 QFRKSVNV

-437 IGVEEKYHE
+437 TGVEEKYHE
-446 IEVPDDVDN
+446 IEVSDDVDN

-494 RACGHFSYMVKG
+494 RACGHFSYMGKG
-506 EHRDHAQQKVCRQC
+506 EHRDHAQQKICRQC

-548 TASSSKPLKDDIC
+548 TTSSSKPLKDDIC

-630 RAKSSCRQRCQSSCQ
+630 RANSSCRQRCQSSCQ

-655 YILPKTAEKLNVGS
+655 YIPPKTAEKLNVGS
-669 PGQLKPNLNDRRS
+669 AGQLKPNLNDPRS

-714 VADDDLF
+714 VTDDDLF

-737 SGVSLE
+737 PGVSLE
-743 ATENK
+743 APENK
-748 TGDKEPLTED
+748 TADKEPLTED

-791 RLQDQEES
+791 RLQDRQES
-799 EQGEELIV
+799 GQGEELIV

-816 ASVGASHES
+816 ASVGASPES
-825 TWHKNPPA
+825 TWHENPPA
-833 DSNTAHDYY
+833 DSNTAHDY

-857 IPTRLSNAP
+857 IPTHLSNAP

-902 SREPTGVSSKVRLS
+902 SREPTGVSSKVRRS
-916 ESKPVDFVSG
+916 ESKPVDFASG

-941 SRALTR
+941 SRVLTR

-953 ESPSTTREPYQAE
+953 EPPSTTREVLRGARDELPAAVASITAVLQ
-966 DTLPGTNYESADE
+966 TLPGTNYEPADE
-979 VRDGPELNEPAE
+979 FRDGPELNEPAE
-991 SINEAQYSPQ
+991 SIDEAQYSPQ
-1001 YETSEDSQIEQ
+1001 YEISEDSQIEQ

-1024 TASDTYNDGRG
+1024 TAPDTYNDGRG

-1043 SVPIPDPY
+1043 SVPIQDPY

-1063 ELDAETPTTHQA
+1063 ESDAEIPATHQA
-1075 DTSFMLMERAAVIDS
+1075 DTTFMLMERAAVIES
-1090 SETASPVRR
+1090 PETASPVRR

-1104 FELETEHQRDALPQ
+1104 FEPETEHQRDALPQ
-1118 RDPYTADESDTRATV
+1118 RDPYTEDESDIRPMV

-1138 VSERTDSTPLSGRV
+1138 VSERTDSTPLSQMV
-1152 TVRDLAAESE
+1152 TVKNLAAESE

-1176 IPLSRQPTVRLEYGS
+1176 IPLSRQPTDRLDYRS
-1191 KTSATPTVIQDDRRF
+1191 KTSATPTVIQDDRRV
-1206 SSLITS
+1206 SSLVTS
-1212 DRLSSPEIEESQ
+1212 DLLPSPEDEECQ

-1232 QRYPTVQPIAKLAEQ
+1232 QRYPTVQPIPKLTEQ
-1247 ATRTIS
+1247 ATRTVS
-1253 FVSSEPTPPEDLAS
+1253 FVSSESTQPEDPAS

-1274 EIEIAMPLS
+1274 EIEIALPLS
-1283 DSASRPMSPESPSAP
+1283 DSASRPMSPESSSAP
-1298 RIITGLSPTDSIKIP
+1298 RIVTGLSPTDSLKIP
-1313 SIETVNRMSTRKA
+1313 FIETVNRMSTRKA

-1331 RLPTFKEPAREF
+1331 GQPTFREPARES
-1343 TPSAQQSPDGD
+1343 TPPAQRSSDED
-1354 THTTLPRMQ
+1354 TLTTLPQMQ

-1375 SNGSEQVHFLSLDEP
+1375 SNGLEQVHFLSLDEP
-1390 TATSLRRLTT
+1390 TATSLRKLTT
-1400 REPDRAATPL
+1400 REPDRAAIPL
-1410 EPAPHEESLPVVE
+1410 EPAPHKESLLVVEDVE
-1423 DQEPG
+1423 DQEPD
-1428 FLPPVQRIRRMTT
+1428 FLPPV
-1441 VPAEPTNVFSRR
+1441 
-1453 ESAKEFKRSD
+1453 
-1463 TFSPVQRIRRSTV
+1463 RRSTTL
-1476 VPSQQLRAS
+1476 VPSQQRRAS

-1514 LFEQRRRNTQPILIP
+1514 LFEQRRTSTQPTLTP

-1534 DFLPPVQRIRRSTTV
+1534 DFLPPVQRVCRSTTV
-1549 STKPETSRESSP
+1549 LTKPETAREASP
-1561 VVQEQDDVDFLLP
+1561 VLQEQDDFNFSLP
-1574 VERIRSVTTVLPAA
+1574 VERIRRVTTVLPAA
-1588 KRRAGALLSG
+1588 KRRASTVAERAISPELSLSLEERGSG
-1598 FPSQESLQ
+1598 FFRTLTSLDTRKGTDVVLERNLTQESLQ
-1606 ILDDDDDE
+1606 ILDDDDDD
-1614 NENELEFLH
+1614 NEDESESLY

-1634 VPHEQTQGTEELEHD
+1634 VPFEQTRGTEELEHD
-1649 ATLSESEDSEQL
+1649 ATFSESGDSEQL
-1661 WPVGRDESGFQPLVE
+1661 LPVGGEESGFQPLAE

-1684 SPAYQNELLP
+1684 SPAYQNDLLP

-1717 AGRSR
+1717 AQRSR

-1748 VSRKQ
+1748 VSPQQ

-1786 LRRRHTEF
+1786 LQRRHTEF
-1794 LPEPEITSEPSPSD
+1794 PPEPEITSEPSPSD
-1808 GDEPESRL
+1808 EDEPESQL

-1839 SSAEVDSRPP
+1839 SSAEVNSRPP
-1849 VGRIRRSTTVQP
+1849 VGRIRRSTTVQS
-1861 AIQRQVTVDPGAD
+1861 AIQRQVTVDPGVD

-1886 PAIDE
+1886 PVIDE

-1928 EGTSIVGEES
+1928 EVTPVVEEAS
-1938 EFQLPVERIRQETD
+1938 EFQLPVERVRQATD

-1971 PGLEVSIERIRRTTT
+1971 PGLEGSIERIRRTTT

-2001 ESSTSSPVEGDRSG
+2001 ESSTSSPVEGDRSE
-2015 EADFR
+2015 EAFR
-2020 YPVERIRRT
+2020 YPVERIRQET
-2029 TTLQAGEQLQESRTG
+2029 ALQAGEQLQESRTG
-2044 SLVPKDGFEFQMPV
+2044 SLVPEGGFEFHMPV

-2079 ASVSSETS
+2079 ASVSSDTS
-2087 PVAEEVLEQPVS
+2087 LVAEEVLEQPVS

-2106 PTFQARWTST
+2106 PTFQARRTST
-2116 MPLATEPQHLARTIS
+2116 MPLATDCLHSARSIS

-2143 VSRVVSRQP
+2143 VSRVVSRQL
-2152 TRASRTNTVLSA
+2152 TQASRTSTVLSA

-2172 LDKSPSLSLPEEGE
+2172 LDRSPSLSLPEEGE
-2186 PYQAF
+2186 PHQTF
-2191 SRQPT
+2191 SRQLT
-2196 RRVTI
+2196 RRETI
-2201 REAEAK
+2201 RETEAK
-2207 ALPSSETPLEIGD
+2207 ALPSSETPLEIGV

-2227 SRSALHQPT
+2227 SRSVSHQPT
-2236 LRENVLA
+2236 PRENVLA

-2255 EGILAEPQIDA
+2255 EGILAEPQVDT

-2274 RQVTDLADATPKER
+2274 RQITDTADATPKER
-2288 FALGGGTPTT
+2288 LALGGRTTTT

-2313 YNKEVPLDDFTELES
+2313 YNKEVLLDDSTELES

-2337 VDLKEETDQ
+2337 FDRKEEIDQ
-2346 VEKART
+2346 VEKALT
-2352 TDLVS
+2352 TDLAS
-2357 DTESFEPSIYQRIA
+2357 DTESFEPLIYQRIA
-2371 EEPQHEDNDSRS
+2371 EEPLDEGNDSRG
-2383 QSKAGSPEVYG
+2383 QSKAGSSKIYG
-2394 SEDLIGQSERAP
+2394 SEDLIGQSKRAP
-2406 TTHFSPTLAPIA
+2406 TDHFNTTLAPIA

-2432 ERRMTQASQELPAR
+2432 ERRMTQASQEVQAS
-2446 IPRILTIPNGSN
+2446 IPRILTLPNGSN
-2458 RKRSS
+2458 RKQSS

-2471 ATGFGPV
+2471 ATGFGPLV
-2478 ISTEVESQRNES
+2478 STEVENQRNES
-2490 PQVARRK
+2490 PQVARRM
-2497 TQVPSEPGT
+2497 TQIPSEPHT

-2517 ITAPPPEMISEQ
+2517 ITTLPPEMINGQ
-2529 MKVEMQS
+2529 MKVGMQS
-2536 RSPNQKPKKGA
+2536 RSPKQKPKKGA
-2547 NYPPEQQYP
+2547 KYSPEQQYP
-2556 PAPAYPLRE
+2556 AAPAYPLRE

-2580 PKVESSPKKRGWL
+2580 PKVESPPKKRGWL
-2593 GLGPWPKEE
+2593 GLRPWLKEK
-2602 LLESEVE
+2602 LLESEIE
-2609 SQSRRPSQP
+2609 SQFLRPSQL

-2624 VQPFRGAAPG
+2624 VQPFLVIQAR
-2634 SPEVPG
+2634 
-2640 GTQKRQNSYP
+2640 
-2650 SQPRQSVYRRESDAV
+2650 
-2665 PLRRADTR
+2665 
-2673 SRQTSVYAHK
+2673 
-2683 DDYYPITP
+2683 
-2691 ILPERTDNDT
+2691 
-2701 RPQSSPSRRASYS
+2701 
-2714 VRRTAPTNETFRQD
+2714 
-2728 EPKRQSTRRLSSGP
+2728 
-2742 SQSESRPQQA
+2742 SESLSIAENQMPSPCEGPTIDQVKPPST
-2752 LRTRTDVPIRS
+2752 LTRT
-2763 QAPEFQT
+2763 T
-2770 WPDTEVEVSRTAQ
+2770 TT
-2783 GSDREK
+2783 
-2789 VQSLVRRDVRR
+2789 QSLQSFQSAL
-2800 PTKTGTSITREE
+2800 KTIHGH
-2812 TSPREGTQS
+2812 SPHR
-2821 PETRRNLSQ
+2821 
-2830 VPQKEGPS
+2830 
-2838 DEGESS
+2838 
-2844 RSPSRMLEVPSAQ
+2844 LE
-2857 APQEQAQEPTRR
+2857 R
-2869 PTAQGGEYNI
+2869 
-2879 AREET
+2879 
-2884 KMVLGSEVSK
+2884 
-2894 GEEDNAIRR
+2894 
-2903 SIDRPREQSVDD
+2903 
-2915 NARFTSTVDLTRP
+2915 
-2928 GTSPKPPTR
+2928 
-2937 DQSNQ
+2937 
-2942 RRAST
+2942 
-2947 SDTGKEAPI
+2947 
-2956 AREHIRRST
+2956 
-2965 AGRARDIT
+2965 
-2973 AFQPAEKDPAI
+2973 
-2984 ATRRPSSSVK
+2984 
-2994 RTKTRRRSSAI
+2994 
-3005 GEDRAPIPA
+3005 
-3014 RTPTITRTSTR
+3014 
-3025 TATIPSSARQA
+3025 
-3036 DSRRQSTAPRAGTPV
+3036 
-3051 SHAALSNN
+3051 
-3059 EAESN
+3059 
-3064 KARGVESPP
+3064 
-3073 QQEERGP
+3073 
-3080 ASSAA
+3080 
-3085 AQADRRSSATPGA
+3085 SATPSVEQLQ
-3098 RMAVS
+3098 RMKPSV
-3103 RAALP
+3103 RTD
-3108 RSETTRKGG
+3108 RS
-3117 DGPTSPTSQ
+3117 
-3126 GSLGTITP
+3126 GSLP
-3134 VPAPNTGASQS
+3134 VSFRQGPLNANRGHGKLFVHGRMFPPASKHLSSRLGRILKLKSFVRLKDRTKKRPKAQSVEMSADQSELESQS
-3145 GPQPTKGSLATNQP
+3145 QNKKRRLEKVLS
-3159 ADRSPE
+3159 R
-3165 QQTQPGARKDL
+3165 RKRDGICL
-3176 SDVKPA
+3176 
-3182 LPRRVTSYGMYES
+3182 RF
-3195 SSSDPYTMPASEPR
+3195 PR
-3209 KAAAL
+3209 KKARQMKE
-3214 ASSNANAS
+3214 SR
-3222 ANASPVTQQVDPKSS
+3222 VD
-3237 PLTRRDSLK
+3237 R
-3246 PRRSPTS
+3246 
-3253 RISELFGRDK
+3253 
-3263 TGAGIGSQQQRQQQ
+3263 
-3277 APTPADKLLGA
+3277 
-3288 VTSGFGLT
+3288 
-3296 SGAVVKGAGPDT
+3296 
-3308 PAKSSQVQQSQAK
+3308 
-3321 VQAKAAQG
+3321 
-3329 GGITN
+3329 
-3334 PLRGRWGWG
+3334 
-3343 WGK
+3343 

>member
-1 MPRGFDQPTSSS
+1 
-13 ASRAANAGPR
+13 
-23 EQSQQQSNIRIR
+23 
-35 RGRFEAPATIPGAG
+35 
-49 EAKQPSLTTS
+49 
-59 RRKSINPIA
+59 
-68 SPLPQ
+68 
-73 SSREPQPFPAGRRS
+73 
-87 PAYLQGKN
+87 
-95 PYGQVLDRIEHP
+95 
-107 YREPKAETTIA
+107 
-118 VPSAQ
+118 
-123 AGSSIGERSRASGP
+123 
-137 SDSKTRSRAYE
+137 
-148 LERSDPIIAPSL
+148 
-160 SRPPNVPQSVRSAK
+160 
-174 DFFET
+174 
-179 RASHYPSTPLPP
+179 
-191 PSTIGVSR
+191 
-199 KSFAPKSQPPSG
+199 
-211 ECAPTITIGTATPP
+211 
-225 VDMTDYKEQYDHDVE
+225 
-240 QESMGRRRSTNI
+240 
-252 FAGTPEDARPFGI
+252 
-265 DLQAA
+265 
-270 SDSSAQECIPEG
+270 
-282 PLAGNVEQRLVDK
+282 
-295 SDSSDEVVRRLSTRS
+295 
-310 SVLAAETREA
+310 
-320 KNPDLQSQREGRR
+320 
-333 AKSGRNLRRTF
+333 
-344 EEDQGTS
+344 
-351 PKRLRRSGSY
+351 
-361 TASLAEIS
+361 
-369 DSSKEPIDRV
+369 
-379 AEWAPSTDTETSSQ
+379 
-393 QFGKSVNV
+393 
-401 RRRAEEIVSRNLGH
+401 
-415 DGASDVSSSRRST
+415 
-428 MSGPIPTAN
+428 
-437 IGVEEKYHE
+437 
-446 IEVPDDVDN
+446 
-455 RQGYGRRVTQD
+455 
-466 FGFPGARIKSHGTN
+466 
-480 RTSKPLRDPGSWTK
+480 
-494 RACGHFSYMVKG
+494 
-506 EHRDHAQQKVCRQC
+506 
-520 STRAPPPKQVPATQ
+520 
-534 RRERRR
+534 
-540 ALSESSTS
+540 
-548 TASSSKPLKDDIC
+548 
-561 RKQRRRRHHS
+561 
-571 ECIPYDKCGDAF
+571 
-583 ADELGYIIDNILE
+583 
-596 EHANTLQSV
+596 
-605 ISNIKNSQPSLNQ
+605 
-618 LRRVSGDLVQRC
+618 
-630 RAKSSCRQRCQSSCQ
+630 
-645 KDDDWLPLCP
+645 
-655 YILPKTAEKLNVGS
+655 
-669 PGQLKPNLNDRRS
+669 
-682 SLREALQSIPDLVDL
+682 
-697 VNSAADDLGI
+697 
-707 DLERRPT
+707 
-714 VADDDLF
+714 
-721 RNAPY
+721 
-726 ESTPRESVSYH
+726 
-737 SGVSLE
+737 
-743 ATENK
+743 
-748 TGDKEPLTED
+748 
-758 SWLQQTRRHLTELS
+758 
-772 EAREQLMDE
+772 
-781 LDSIAGDLDV
+781 
-791 RLQDQEES
+791 
-799 EQGEELIV
+799 
-807 HPVQRVLSR
+807 
-816 ASVGASHES
+816 
-825 TWHKNPPA
+825 
-833 DSNTAHDYY
+833 
-842 DDESSVETT
+842 
-851 QRMLER
+851 
-857 IPTRLSNAP
+857 
-866 TWQRKRSTGATIEN
+866 
-880 FEVGRPNDHEE
+880 
-891 EAVANLIQLVL
+891 
-902 SREPTGVSSKVRLS
+902 
-916 ESKPVDFVSG
+916 
-926 DVLSTVNDSIDQRRL
+926 
-941 SRALTR
+941 
-947 IFSQSK
+947 
-953 ESPSTTREPYQAE
+953 
-966 DTLPGTNYESADE
+966 
-979 VRDGPELNEPAE
+979 
-991 SINEAQYSPQ
+991 
-1001 YETSEDSQIEQ
+1001 
-1012 QYETQLDQQRDE
+1012 
-1024 TASDTYNDGRG
+1024 
-1035 LTPSPSGF
+1035 
-1043 SVPIPDPY
+1043 
-1051 DQAHEPENYSSR
+1051 
-1063 ELDAETPTTHQA
+1063 
-1075 DTSFMLMERAAVIDS
+1075 MLMERAAVIES
-1090 SETASPVRR
+1090 PETALPVRR

-1104 FELETEHQRDALPQ
+1104 FEPETEHQRDALPQ
-1118 RDPYTADESDTRATV
+1118 RDPYTEDESDTRAVV

-1138 VSERTDSTPLSGRV
+1138 VSERTDSTPLSRRM
-1152 TVRDLAAESE
+1152 TVKDLAVESE
-1162 QSIDD
+1162 QGIDD
-1167 DEPVFKHST
+1167 DESVFKHST
-1176 IPLSRQPTVRLEYGS
+1176 MPLSRQPTVRLEYGS
-1191 KTSATPTVIQDDRRF
+1191 KTSATPTVIQDTRRF
-1206 SSLITS
+1206 SSRVTS
-1212 DRLSSPEIEESQ
+1212 DRLPSPEIEESQ

-1232 QRYPTVQPIAKLAEQ
+1232 QRYPTVQPIPKLAEQ

-1267 QLRRRLS
+1267 QLRRKLS
-1274 EIEIAMPLS
+1274 EIKIAMPLS
-1283 DSASRPMSPESPSAP
+1283 DSTSRPMSPESSSAP
-1298 RIITGLSPTDSIKIP
+1298 RIVTGLSPTDSFKIP

-1326 TLMRS
+1326 TQMRS
-1331 RLPTFKEPAREF
+1331 RHPTFREPARES
-1343 TPSAQQSPDGD
+1343 TPPSQRSPDGD

-1400 REPDRAATPL
+1400 REPDRAVIPL

-1423 DQEPG
+1423 DQEPD
-1428 FLPPVQRIRRMTT
+1428 FLPPVQRIRRMIT

-1453 ESAKEFKRSD
+1453 ESVKEFKRSD
-1463 TFSPVQRIRRSTV
+1463 TFSPIQQVRRSTTV
-1476 VPSQQLRAS
+1476 VPSQQRRAS

-1496 PLPSPPIQQTRHQ
+1496 ALPSPPIQQTRHQ

-1514 LFEQRRRNTQPILIP
+1514 LFEQRRTSAQPTLIP
-1529 EQDQS
+1529 DQDQS

-1549 STKPETSRESSP
+1549 LTKPETSRESSP

-1574 VERIRSVTTVLPAA
+1574 VERIRRVTTVLPAA
-1588 KRRAGALLSG
+1588 KRRASTVAERAMSPELLLSLEERGSGFIRTLTSLDLQQRTSALLSG
-1598 FPSQESLQ
+1598 IPTPESLQ
-1606 ILDDDDDE
+1606 ILDDGE
-1614 NENELEFLH
+1614 NESEFLY

-1634 VPHEQTQGTEELEHD
+1634 VPYEQTQGTEELEHD

-1661 WPVGRDESGFQPLVE
+1661 LPVGREESGSQPLAE

-1733 QATVATEQDVVLPES
+1733 QATVATEQDVVLSES
-1748 VSRKQ
+1748 VSRQQ

-1786 LRRRHTEF
+1786 LQRRHTEF
-1794 LPEPEITSEPSPSD
+1794 PPELDITPESFPSD
-1808 GDEPESRL
+1808 EDEPESRL
-1816 QPVRRTTTA
+1816 QPVRRKTTV

-1831 PMIEPELD
+1831 PMIEPELG
-1839 SSAEVDSRPP
+1839 SSAELDPQLP

-1861 AIQRQVTVDPGAD
+1861 AMQRQVTVDPGAD
-1874 ALLVELGFNGAF
+1874 ALLIELGFNGAF

-1891 VTELQPAPRSIRGS
+1891 VTELQPVLESIHRSTI
-1905 TVSPIQQMAGAYP
+1905 SPIQQMAGAYP

-1928 EGTSIVGEES
+1928 AVTPVVEEEP
-1938 EFQLPVERIRQETD
+1938 EFQLPVERVRQATD
-1952 MQSVGRRQES
+1952 IQSVGWRQES

-1971 PGLEVSIERIRRTTT
+1971 PGLEDSIERIRRTTT
-1986 VQPAFQLQDS
+1986 VQPTFQLQDS

-2001 ESSTSSPVEGDRSG
+2001 ESSTSSPVESDRSG
-2015 EADFR
+2015 EAEFR
-2020 YPVERIRRT
+2020 YPVERVRRT
-2029 TTLQAGEQLQESRTG
+2029 TTLQAGGQLQESRTG
-2044 SLVPKDGFEFQMPV
+2044 SLVPEGGFEFHMPV

-2079 ASVSSETS
+2079 ASVSSDTS
-2087 PVAEEVLEQPVS
+2087 LVAEEVLEQPVS

-2106 PTFQARWTST
+2106 PTSQAHRTST
-2116 MPLATEPQHLARTIS
+2116 TPLATEPQHLARSIS
-2131 SPVVE
+2131 SLVVE

-2152 TRASRTNTVLSA
+2152 TRASRTNTVLPA
-2164 VPRNGSVE
+2164 VPRNDSVE
-2172 LDKSPSLSLPEEGE
+2172 LVRSPSLSLPEEGE

-2201 REAEAK
+2201 RETEAK
-2207 ALPSSETPLEIGD
+2207 ALPSSETPLEIED

-2227 SRSALHQPT
+2227 SRSTLHQPT
-2236 LRENVLA
+2236 PREDVLA
-2243 ASETQQDPPGEA
+2243 ASETQQDPPGEG

-2266 RHLDHPFR
+2266 RNLDHPFR
-2274 RQVTDLADATPKER
+2274 RQTTDLADATLKEQLT
-2288 FALGGGTPTT
+2288 LGGRTTTT

-2328 RDVLESTHG
+2328 RDVLETTHG

-2357 DTESFEPSIYQRIA
+2357 DTESFEPSIYQRIT

-2383 QSKAGSPEVYG
+2383 QSKTGSPEVYG
-2394 SEDLIGQSERAP
+2394 SKDLIGQSERAP
-2406 TTHFSPTLAPIA
+2406 TNHFNPTLAPIA
-2418 HTDAEDQL
+2418 HADAEDQL

-2432 ERRMTQASQELPAR
+2432 ERRMTQASQEFQAS

-2463 DAGNIVSS
+2463 DARNIVSS

-2478 ISTEVESQRNES
+2478 VSTEVESQRNES

-2497 TQVPSEPGT
+2497 TQIPSEPGT

-2517 ITAPPPEMISEQ
+2517 ITAPPPEIISEQ
-2529 MKVEMQS
+2529 MKVGMQS
-2536 RSPNQKPKKGA
+2536 RSPKQKPSKGA
-2547 NYPPEQQYP
+2547 NYSPEQQYP
-2556 PAPAYPLRE
+2556 PAPAYPLCE

-2580 PKVESSPKKRGWL
+2580 PKVESPPKKRGWL
-2593 GLGPWPKEE
+2593 GLGSWPKEE

-2624 VQPFRGAAPG
+2624 VQPFRNAAPG

-2650 SQPRQSVYRRESDAV
+2650 SQPRQSVYRREPDV
-2665 PLRRADTR
+2665 IPLRRADTR

-2691 ILPERTDNDT
+2691 ILPDRVDDDT
-2701 RPQSSPSRRASYS
+2701 RPQSSPSRRTSYS
-2714 VRRTAPTNETFRQD
+2714 VRRTASTNETFRQD
-2728 EPKRQSTRRLSSGP
+2728 EPKRQSTRRFSSRP
-2742 SQSESRPQQA
+2742 SQRESRPQQA
-2752 LRTRTDVPIRS
+2752 LRTWTDVSTRS
-2763 QAPEFQT
+2763 QAPEVQT
-2770 WPDTEVEVSRTAQ
+2770 WPDNEVEVSRTAQ
-2783 GSDREK
+2783 GSDKEE
-2789 VQSLVRRDVRR
+2789 VQSPVRRDVRR
-2800 PTKTGTSITREE
+2800 PTKTGTSIAKEE
-2812 TSPREGTQS
+2812 TWPREGTQS

-2857 APQEQAQEPTRR
+2857 APQEQAQESTRR

-2879 AREET
+2879 TREET
-2884 KMVLGSEVSK
+2884 KMVLGSKVSK

-2928 GTSPKPPTR
+2928 RTSPKPPTR
-2937 DQSNQ
+2937 DESNQ
-2942 RRAST
+2942 RRPSAS
-2947 SDTGKEAPI
+2947 DAGKEATI

-2965 AGRARDIT
+2965 AARARDIT
-2973 AFQPAEKDPAI
+2973 AFQPAEEDPAI
-2984 ATRRPSSSVK
+2984 ATRRASSSVK

-3014 RTPTITRTSTR
+3014 RTPTVTRTSTR

-3051 SHAALSNN
+3051 SRAALFNN
-3059 EAESN
+3059 EAESI

-3126 GSLGTITP
+3126 GSLGTISP
-3134 VPAPNTGASQS
+3134 VPASNTGASQS

-3165 QQTQPGARKDL
+3165 QQTQPGARTDV

-3195 SSSDPYTMPASEPR
+3195 SSSDPYTMPASGPR

-3222 ANASPVTQQVDPKSS
+3222 ANASPITQQVDPKSS

-3263 TGAGIGSQQQRQQQ
+3263 TGPGIGSQQQRQQQ
-3277 APTPADKLLGA
+3277 APTPAAKPLGA

-3296 SGAVVKGAGPDT
+3296 SSPAVKGAGPDT

-3321 VQAKAAQG
+3321 VQAKVAQG
-3329 GGITN
+3329 GGITH